1 MDGNERKMAAG
12 RYSIELER
20 EAKERQLSG
29 LKNVGS
35 SVSFDTDDVDFAKSR
50 DKAAEK
56 FNESPAALDAE
67 EIKLREKLD
76 RGELSPAEK
85 CNDYFKAERGKVRA
99 T

>member
-1 MDGNERKMAAG
+1 MAAG

-20 EAKERQLSG
+20 EAKERQGTRTDITSLSIDKKVEFG
-29 LKNVGS
+29 AS
-35 SVSFDTDDVDFAKSR
+35 HE
-50 DKAAEK
+50 KAAEK
-56 FNESPAALDAE
+56 FNESRAALDAKKIE
-67 EIKLREKLD
+67 LRENLD